1 MLGDPLIKFARKDE
15 EPSKLEASPKMQVFE
30 AARLLLSKKA
40 DKVSIEGEKLSV
52 DIDTIIRQVQNT
64 PELAKRAAKT
74 FMSSAPR
81 VSESKV
87 SNAHNIATKNNLNV
101 LPVVNESGKLT
112 GTWLSGKITK
122 KPLVV
127 RLGTR
132 AKLVVEKVITH
143 PVVVIDQHRN
153 PMGVVTKKDLLELA
167 ASYQEYSIPIFYSG
181 IEDLNGAETIKE
193 MTESYIQK
201 VNKYSAVTYSSVHV
215 AKRGVWVSNVKVS
228 TPLRTFV
235 TSSESKEPGLS
246 IKESFEKILIE
257 VQHEKDKR
265 LKFRR

>member
-1 MLGDPLIKFARKDE
+1 MLGDHLIKFARKDE
-15 EPSKLEASPKMQVFE
+15 KPSKLEASPKMQVFE
-30 AARLLLSKKA
+30 AARLLLSKHA
-40 DKVSIEGEKLSV
+40 DKVSIEGEELSV
-52 DIDTIIRQVQNT
+52 DLDTIIRQVQNT

-81 VSESKV
+81 VSESNI
-87 SNAHNIATKNNLNV
+87 SNAHNIAARNNLEV
-101 LPVVNESGKLT
+101 LPVVNDSGKLT
-112 GTWLSGKITK
+112 GTWFSGKVTK

-132 AKLVVEKVITH
+132 AKLVVEKVLIH
-143 PVVVIDQHRN
+143 PVVVIDKHRN
-153 PMGVVTKKDLLELA
+153 PRGVVTKRDLLELA

-181 IEDLNGAETIKE
+181 VEDLNGSETIKE
-193 MTESYIQK
+193 MAESYIQK
-201 VNKYSAVTYSSVHV
+201 VNRHASVTYSSVHI

-228 TPLRTFV
+228 TPLRTFI

-246 IKESFEKILIE
+246 LKESFEKILSE

-265 LKFRR
+265 LKLRR